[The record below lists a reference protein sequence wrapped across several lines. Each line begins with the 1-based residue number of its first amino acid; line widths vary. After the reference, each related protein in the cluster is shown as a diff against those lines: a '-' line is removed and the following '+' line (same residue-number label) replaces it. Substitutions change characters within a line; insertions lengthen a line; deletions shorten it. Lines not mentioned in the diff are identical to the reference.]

1 MTSGSKARE
10 EREKAREQARRIAS
24 RNGGGGDPKKKALYI
39 KIGVVVALL
48 AVVGLV
54 FGVVIAGSKKTDPN
68 LETSTAPPA
77 NVSANGAVV
86 YKSET
91 PKENA
96 PTVAVY
102 VDYQCP
108 ACKQF
113 EEGNDANLKEMAKS
127 GDIILE
133 QHAISILD
141 HTTSTNYAS
150 RSGNAFACVVNTAPD
165 KAEAFSKKLFEI
177 QPPEGGA
184 GISNVKLNDAA
195 KETGV
200 DNVEECITGG
210 GFRGWIKAQTD
221 TIIEKGLTA
230 TPGIFINGTQWDRK
244 GSVYDAIEAAKTAP
258 VVAETASA
266 SPSATP
272 AP

>member
-10 EREKAREQARRIAS
+10 EREKAREVARKIAS
-24 RNGGGGDPKKKALYI
+24 KNGGGMDPKKKSLFI

-48 AVVGLV
+48 AVVAIVFGLV
-54 FGVVIAGSKKTDPN
+54 VSSSKSTDPD
-68 LETSTAPPA
+68 LAATTAAPA
-77 NVSANGAVV
+77 NVSANGSIV

-113 EEGNDANLKEMAKS
+113 EEGNDANLKSLAKS

-133 QHAISILD
+133 NHVISILD

-150 RSGNAFACVVNTAPD
+150 RAGNAFACVVNTAPD
-165 KAEAFSKKLFEI
+165 KAEAFSKKLFDI

-210 GFRGWIKAQTD
+210 GYRGWIKAETD
-221 TIIEKGLTA
+221 DILEKGLQA
-230 TPGIFINGTQWDRK
+230 TPGVFINGVQWDRQ
-244 GSVYDAIEAAKTAP
+244 GSIYDAIEKAATTP
-258 VVAETASA
+258 
-266 SPSATP
+266 ATP
-272 AP
+272 VQ

>member
-10 EREKAREQARRIAS
+10 DREKAREQARKIAS
-24 RNGGGGDPKKKALYI
+24 RNFGGMDAKKKSLLI

-48 AVVGLV
+48 AVAGIVFALV
-54 FGVVIAGSKKTDPN
+54 VSSSKSTAPD
-68 LETSTAPPA
+68 LAATTAPPA
-77 NVSANGAVV
+77 NVSANGSVV

-113 EEGNDANLKEMAKS
+113 EEGNDANLKELAKN
-127 GDIILE
+127 GEIILE
-133 QHAISILD
+133 NHVISILD

-150 RSGNAFACVVNTAPD
+150 RAGSAFACVVNTAPD

-184 GISNVKLNDAA
+184 GISNVKLNEAA
-195 KETGV
+195 KEIGV

-210 GFRGWIKAQTD
+210 GYRGWIKAETD
-221 TIIEKGLTA
+221 DIIENGLTA
-230 TPGIFINGTQWDRK
+230 TPGIFINGVQWDRQ
-244 GSVYDAIEAAKTAP
+244 GSVYDAIENAANAPLATIPTVIPEPTTAP
-258 VVAETASA
+258 
-266 SPSATP
+266 
-272 AP
+272 